1 MKGVVKVSEKK
12 KPPRKE
18 MTVVNWQSFADGL
31 LVASI
36 VWAIFYVI
44 TLNKL

>member
-1 MKGVVKVSEKK
+1 MSEEQKK
-12 KPPRKE
+12 KATKE
-18 MTVVNWQSFADGL
+18 VTVMDWQSFADGL

>member
-1 MKGVVKVSEKK
+1 MKAIKLQTK

-18 MTVVNWQSFADGL
+18 MTIMDWQSFADGL

-36 VWAIFYVI
+36 AWAIWFVYAI
-44 TLNKL
+44 NKL